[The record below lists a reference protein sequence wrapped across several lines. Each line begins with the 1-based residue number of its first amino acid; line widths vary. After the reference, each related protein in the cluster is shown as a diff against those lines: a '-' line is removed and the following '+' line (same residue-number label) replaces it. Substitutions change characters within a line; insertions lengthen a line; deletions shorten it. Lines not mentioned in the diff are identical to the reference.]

1 MAVEAAVAAGPVAL
15 AGSVAVVVALAG
27 KGGGGGEFSPVLDL
41 GLAVM
46 LGDVTIATGVCVALV
61 SVTTCGVW
69 PSPSFT
75 TAAGGEGLWTFGN
88 GGSVVGL
95 RPLPRS
101 LRTASC
107 IAARTKL
114 SATAKTSATRA
125 IASRRT

>member
-1 MAVEAAVAAGPVAL
+1 M
-15 AGSVAVVVALAG
+15 
-27 KGGGGGEFSPVLDL
+27 LDL

-125 IASRRT
+125 IASREDVKVGVRFCVQVSHGVCEG

>member
-1 MAVEAAVAAGPVAL
+1 M
-15 AGSVAVVVALAG
+15 
-27 KGGGGGEFSPVLDL
+27 LDL

-114 SATAKTSATRA
+114 SATRA
-125 IASRRT
+125 IARREGRRSLLRASFAWYVERVRK